1 MVPFCRSLCLFFLSG
16 YKNTANIRWDC
27 GSTKNDL
34 ARYCLAPSGKISFF
48 RMAKTMLLHL
58 QICAWSYK
66 YYPYIQVTLK
76 CLDFFSYSRKKSF
89 HWPPRKKKTVRGCV
103 QLLNAVN
110 GAEEEE
116 QRDNINKM
124 SSPFLTDILPSLALE
139 VRMKSSSI
147 PTYSRLQLFTFRATN
162 PFEIFG
168 PSCFEVTVWRR
179 VTFNYILR

>member
-1 MVPFCRSLCLFFLSG
+1 
-16 YKNTANIRWDC
+16 
-27 GSTKNDL
+27 
-34 ARYCLAPSGKISFF
+34 
-48 RMAKTMLLHL
+48 MAKTMLLHL

-76 CLDFFSYSRKKSF
+76 CLDFFFLILGKKVF
-89 HWPPRKKKTVRGCV
+89 TDLQEKKTVRGCV

-124 SSPFLTDILPSLALE
+124 SSPFLRDILPSLALE